1 MHLPLTTFI
10 SGIKLTREYSFK
22 PQKNLY
28 SPSPSPVAVRKPN
41 YGKSSE
47 NQKEGEIKILI
58 SPENYENRGD
68 VDHEKRDHSH
78 NNDTHVPRKRE
89 NADPGTDI
97 PPLLNPYYSRDVSY
111 RLTLGDE
118 EDKSTERI
126 SDSWRENKLSGEHVS
141 SQRYMANNN
150 DRDEVEGHAC
160 RKRYEKE
167 FSNEDLEMKRLGYPA
182 NKRRKL
188 MNIES
193 GKPGDSVSF
202 NSQRDVESERYL
214 QKKIMS
220 KTTENVVHSQHRESV
235 ETGYKVQCKPQIEK
249 HKELSLENR
258 MEKGQSLKGQLEQE
272 LSSERRTNDPAV
284 IKVLPQTGAISDS
297 ESMNT
302 KVSKDNH
309 TKMPDLQSIMAA
321 ISREQDI
328 VEQDLERKVEQTEMI
343 RMKTSSMKRNLG
355 RRDEDSTIHIKR
367 SYERGYCTD
376 GKIWKGN
383 RDECVKADKTNA
395 YCRRENRLKSSDDQ
409 RKDDLKRKR
418 NQRKEMRRDEDEDQ
432 FNRYKPQSK
441 CGVRDEDSD
450 QYHGV
455 DTIGHNSQ
463 PKSCSESDRIIVEK
477 ISDCEKNMDAVS
489 GRNVSDQYDEVD
501 SISYNSQP
509 KSCSGSD
516 RIVSKK
522 FSDCER
528 NFRKLEQN
536 ESKRQT
542 RSHGPNKGH
551 NNGRDVKYSSRT
563 IKEKEVVSA
572 CDTIPRRT
580 TTKYRKEVK
589 KRLMFTGA
597 LQHCRSKTGLKR
609 KAKEQGGKTTY
620 CQSRANAKYR
630 RPTEYSDH
638 NDPYV
643 FLDDSPLK
651 KQETKPTASA
661 ARVADSCRLETKDG
675 RLKSNGI
682 SKRSSNRDGL
692 AANDGKKPTPAYDKL
707 YQPKTT
713 ASNCDFSPSGD
724 DKYSNGSHCQ
734 SSQSGTSDRHRIIKT
749 SSGPLKCDDDKY
761 SNGSHSQDSQT
772 VTSDRQRL
780 MRTSY
785 EPLKNSNKCDDENLF
800 MRKDTKTFSQRRKE
814 KLHVSED
821 CILQD
826 LHCAPSVPSDI
837 RRKSDTKKRIVD
849 VDPIINNVSNDGQLR
864 KSDARHSTAPSIS
877 RNRMG
882 SQRLH
887 NAGSEN
893 SSNYEAR
900 HKVSNMLLQAK
911 CRYMY
916 QMSIS
921 ILYVYLFKRDSYF
934 RRISTETSANS

>member
-1 MHLPLTTFI
+1 MRLPLTTFI

-28 SPSPSPVAVRKPN
+28 SPSPSPVAVKKPHN
-41 YGKSSE
+41 GKSSE
-47 NQKEGEIKILI
+47 NQNEGKIKILI
-58 SPENYENRGD
+58 SPENYEKRGD
-68 VDHEKRDHSH
+68 GDHEKRDRSH
-78 NNDTHVPRKRE
+78 NNDIHVPRKRE
-89 NADPGTDI
+89 NTDPGTDL
-97 PPLLNPYYSRDVSY
+97 PLLLKPYYSEDVSY
-111 RLTLGDE
+111 RLTLGEE
-118 EDKSTERI
+118 EDKPTERI

-141 SQRYMANNN
+141 SQRYIANNN
-150 DRDEVEGHAC
+150 DRDEVKGHAH

-167 FSNEDLEMKRLGYPA
+167 FSNEDFEMKRFGYPA
-182 NKRRKL
+182 DKRRKL

-193 GKPGDSVSF
+193 GKPGDSESF

-220 KTTENVVHSQHRESV
+220 KNTENVVHSQHRESV
-235 ETGYKVQCKPQIEK
+235 DTAYKVQYKPQIEK

-258 MEKGQSLKGQLEQE
+258 TGKGQSLKGQLEQE
-272 LSSERRTNDPAV
+272 LSSERRTSDPAV
-284 IKVLPQTGAISDS
+284 IKVLPQTDALSDS
-297 ESMNT
+297 ESMNAN
-302 KVSKDNH
+302 VSKDNP

-328 VEQDLERKVEQTEMI
+328 VEQDLERKAEQTEMI

-355 RRDEDSTIHIKR
+355 RWDEDSTIHIKR

-383 RDECVKADKTNA
+383 RGECVKADKTNA

-409 RKDDLKRKR
+409 RNDDLKRKR

-489 GRNVSDQYDEVD
+489 GRNASDQYDEVD
-501 SISYNSQP
+501 SISNNSQP

-522 FSDCER
+522 FSDCES

-536 ESKRQT
+536 ESIRQT
-542 RSHGPNKGH
+542 QSHGLNKGH
-551 NNGRDVKYSSRT
+551 NNGRHVKYSSRT

-572 CDTIPRRT
+572 CDAIPQRT

-597 LQHCRSKTGLKR
+597 LQHCRSKTGIKR

-630 RPTEYSDH
+630 RPTEYSDRH
-638 NDPYV
+638 DPYV

-661 ARVADSCRLETKDG
+661 TRLADSCRLETKDG

-682 SKRSSNRDGL
+682 SKRSSNRDRL
-692 AANDGKKPTPAYDKL
+692 AANDGKKPTPVYEKL

-734 SSQSGTSDRHRIIKT
+734 SSQSGTSDRHRIIRT
-749 SSGPLKCDDDKY
+749 SSEPLKCDDDKY

-780 MRTSY
+780 RRTSY
-785 EPLKNSNKCDDENLF
+785 EQLKNSNKCDDEKLF

-814 KLHVSED
+814 KSHVSED

-849 VDPIINNVSNDGQLR
+849 VDPIINNVSNIINNVSNDGQLR
-864 KSDARHSTAPSIS
+864 KCDARQSIAAS
-877 RNRMG
+877 SIRRNRMG
-882 SQRLH
+882 SQRLN

-893 SSNYEAR
+893 SRNYEAR

-921 ILYVYLFKRDSYF
+921 ILYWSVSSYQ
-934 RRISTETSANS
+934 TEIERS